1 MRIKRWTGSLVV
13 RTSVFLLLVII
24 LAQVLSGIIW
34 YQHASERDKEGLTTT
49 VKSLA
54 LSASST
60 IAFFQTLP
68 SEYRHLVLNQLR
80 NMGGTRFSSHST
92 TTRLTSTR
100 CQKANAKRWS
110 STKFARY

>member
-34 YQHASERDKEGLTTT
+34 YQHASERDKEGLSTT

-54 LSASST
+54 L
-60 IAFFQTLP
+60 
-68 SEYRHLVLNQLR
+68 
-80 NMGGTRFSSHST
+80 
-92 TTRLTSTR
+92 
-100 CQKANAKRWS
+100 
-110 STKFARY
+110 

>member
-49 VKSLA
+49 VKSFSTERFFHHRF
-54 LSASST
+54 LSNPP
-60 IAFFQTLP
+60 F
-68 SEYRHLVLNQLR
+68 
-80 NMGGTRFSSHST
+80 
-92 TTRLTSTR
+92 
-100 CQKANAKRWS
+100 
-110 STKFARY
+110 

>member
-49 VKSLA
+49 V
-54 LSASST
+54 
-60 IAFFQTLP
+60 
-68 SEYRHLVLNQLR
+68 
-80 NMGGTRFSSHST
+80 
-92 TTRLTSTR
+92 
-100 CQKANAKRWS
+100 
-110 STKFARY
+110 